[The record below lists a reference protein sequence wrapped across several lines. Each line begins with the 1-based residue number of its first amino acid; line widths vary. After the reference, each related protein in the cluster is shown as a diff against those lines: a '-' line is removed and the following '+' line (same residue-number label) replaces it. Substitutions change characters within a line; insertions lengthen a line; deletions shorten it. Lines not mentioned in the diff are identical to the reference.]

1 MYKCD
6 DSYVIPNFL
15 NFCLINSH
23 LKCSPTCKLCQSHL
37 LREEIRQ
44 KNLQS
49 IKVSLKNELSLVDFA
64 HVSTLFFGIN
74 AKSLKLKS
82 LVQPKK
88 FYKLLQESKTEK
100 NPQKIVFNLFKYT
113 LSDIEKNL
121 LSEGLNICLPSK
133 PLKYDYCLVH
143 FELLY
148 RDIHNLEIL
157 SH

>member
-1 MYKCD
+1 M
-6 DSYVIPNFL
+6 SIT
-15 NFCLINSH
+15 S
-23 LKCSPTCKLCQSHL
+23 

-82 LVQPKK
+82 LVQPKM
-88 FYKLLQESKTEK
+88 FYKLLQESK
-100 NPQKIVFNLFKYT
+100 
-113 LSDIEKNL
+113 
-121 LSEGLNICLPSK
+121 
-133 PLKYDYCLVH
+133 PLKYDYYLVH

-157 SH
+157 SHEDLDFVKIKTKETALLPSDNLIRSNNKIFLKKNLQL